1 VSGNSLRNRIGS
13 RSLNPAWIFGFGFL
27 SGFLVAV
34 LLGGLQ
40 PNFINALLRD
50 FRDARPASTATRTT
64 NQAGEVAGVLP
75 PPELTQGMG
84 DLAPYFTLVHAAQMT
99 QDRLA
104 LEAAA
109 DANLKRSKELA
120 VQGIAVRDAGRADG
134 KETLDELLHQEFLWA
149 SAIRQID
156 QIPSESVLIEAAA
169 QKRVEYAEILA
180 PVAKQVDRIQSG
192 FLAAI
197 AEATGRPQAIRIT
210 LCHLSGECRDYQGN
224 VPPASPASLIKVP
237 VALVLMHKVT
247 TEKINFEE
255 PIYIDPR
262 NWTETADGE
271 GVFVKKEYPLRVVME
286 RMINESNN
294 IATNQL
300 MDYLGWDYLNQT
312 LEELGYTQTEVRT
325 KLVGE
330 RIIPT
335 HNRRVGTNEITTNEL
350 TDMMRQIYTFTNPEY
365 EAILNGLV
373 SQYDDEFG
381 RQAVSQLKNKRVAWI
396 GEKTGQNSKVIG
408 SSMAVK
414 IDKERYILTVTI
426 DNSANQV
433 MLRQVIRDTL
443 QHILDEG
450 HLVPVKQER

>member
-1 VSGNSLRNRIGS
+1 
-13 RSLNPAWIFGFGFL
+13 
-27 SGFLVAV
+27 
-34 LLGGLQ
+34 
-40 PNFINALLRD
+40 
-50 FRDARPASTATRTT
+50 
-64 NQAGEVAGVLP
+64 
-75 PPELTQGMG
+75 
-84 DLAPYFTLVHAAQMT
+84 
-99 QDRLA
+99 
-104 LEAAA
+104 
-109 DANLKRSKELA
+109 
-120 VQGIAVRDAGRADG
+120 
-134 KETLDELLHQEFLWA
+134 
-149 SAIRQID
+149 
-156 QIPSESVLIEAAA
+156 
-169 QKRVEYAEILA
+169 
-180 PVAKQVDRIQSG
+180 
-192 FLAAI
+192 
-197 AEATGRPQAIRIT
+197 
-210 LCHLSGECRDYQGN
+210 
-224 VPPASPASLIKVP
+224 